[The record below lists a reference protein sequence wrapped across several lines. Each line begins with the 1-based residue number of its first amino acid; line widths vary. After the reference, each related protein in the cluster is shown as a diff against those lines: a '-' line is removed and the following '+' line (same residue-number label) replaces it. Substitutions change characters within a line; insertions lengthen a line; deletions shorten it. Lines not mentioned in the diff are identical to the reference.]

1 MAANFWDEMGRG
13 KSHAVHT
20 HLFHELIDGLALE
33 APPASEL
40 PWQVLAGVN
49 VMLWSCIP
57 RRNAFRAQG
66 SLGAVELLAPQRCTR
81 LVHGALRLGIRKK
94 TVVYYGAHAVID
106 IGHAEGWLANVIEP
120 QVRSVPE
127 SRLGIAE
134 GLIVRADASLDYFDY
149 CLARARSLAA

>member
-1 MAANFWDEMGRG
+1 MGRG

-20 HLFHELIDGLALE
+20 HLFHRLINGLSLE
-33 APPASEL
+33 APSASEL

-57 RRNAFRAQG
+57 RRNAYRAQG
-66 SLGAVELLAPQRCTR
+66 TLGAVELLAPQRCTR
-81 LVHGALRLGIRKK
+81 LVHGAQRVGIAKK

-106 IGHAEGWLANVIEP
+106 IGHAEGWLAHVIEP
-120 QVRSVPE
+120 QVQSVPA
-127 SRLGIAE
+127 SRVGIAE

-149 CLARARSLAA
+149 CLAHARTLAA